1 MHEVT
6 INQTPLS
13 VKEYEGKRVVT
24 FKDIDAVHGRPDGTA
39 RKRFNDNK
47 EHFIEGEDFYRV
59 TCEEVRPFFGQTLPN
74 GFNPKADI
82 VLITESGY
90 LMLVKSFTDDLAW
103 KVQRE
108 LVNSYFRV
116 EQMCTAFSDL
126 SPQLQ
131 LLINIETRQ
140 REQEKA
146 LAAMNNRI
154 DNMKEVIALDVHSW
168 RKDAQHLIS
177 KIANVNGGF
186 DSMKDIYNEIYRLV
200 EERAGVSLSTR
211 LTNKRRRMADE
222 GICKSKRDKLTKV
235 DIIADD
241 KKLIEIYIAIVK
253 EKAVK
258 AGIDAKEDN

>member
-1 MHEVT
+1 MNEVT
-6 INQTPLS
+6 INQTPLT

-47 EHFIEGEDFYRV
+47 EHFIEGEDFYTVDQPSEIRTLGITRPQGGVPEKV
-59 TCEEVRPFFGQTLPN
+59 T
-74 GFNPKADI
+74 
-82 VLITESGY
+82 LITESGY

-116 EQMCTAFSDL
+116 EQMRTAFSDL

-146 LAAMNNRI
+146 LAAMNDRI
-154 DNMKEVIALDVHSW
+154 DSMKEVIALDVHSW

-258 AGIDAKEDN
+258 AGIDEKEDN